1 MENKDT
7 LDIEFGQNLKNFIP
21 ELFARGLI
29 MLFVLLGL
37 NSVGDDRTQ
46 HLFFVILFLIFNVVL
61 FLLTLYGTNRRKVSI
76 LNFIDM
82 RLKVDE
88 AYGRSE
94 VNYSSNFNN
103 TAFYF
108 YVTLSAFG
116 FFISL
121 IVLLVNNYIDLPRE
135 DAEYFIVPALIFTF
149 VYGLVLRHY
158 RMNFISKGIVAV
170 THNGRKFDK
179 EEVTAFMAFLYDE
192 KPESEGYY
200 VNDSLLYDLERNANI
215 YKQRVETLLIEAVF
229 IGALTFGTFI
239 QLTSPESIGS
249 FREIDEIEM
258 NVNGLDLDSISMVK
272 HAADFDTLLPLIKSG
287 KLHKAAKPK
296 QAPRLFGWKG
306 NANKKKVKKSN
317 PFRSAYLT
325 TKNNLTGYIQKL
337 TKVHDSDSLQS
348 QGIFQG
354 WALQRHYNIFSYF
367 YKSFEEKDGGIPFHF
382 RIDPEFDPKEY
393 DKTIEEDIAIL
404 KNKLHS
410 MRDSILPRETA
421 SFSDSL
427 QKKVIAAANIKV
439 LSSDS
444 AQMLIRK
451 LDQQTLI
458 DIFEHKRDS
467 IYELSKDERAEVL
480 RILYKNDK
488 DKFIKYYCIT
498 KNRWDEQEYLF
509 LIAIGSIICSVLYIS
524 VLINRFV
531 IILKI
536 ETLFSE
542 INKAMA
548 WNRREED
555 ALANEMRA
563 EVENSG
569 ALILEKFVAKRKYYT
584 EKLQIQLAKCSQLGT
599 KIETNI
605 QVATFVRNIGLYTF
619 FVVLLVGTMML
630 DPKFTFVLSFILL
643 YAMVGSAFMQEGS
656 NIRSVWQ
663 IFTKNK
669 AD

>member
-1 MENKDT
+1 
-7 LDIEFGQNLKNFIP
+7 
-21 ELFARGLI
+21 
-29 MLFVLLGL
+29 
-37 NSVGDDRTQ
+37 
-46 HLFFVILFLIFNVVL
+46 
-61 FLLTLYGTNRRKVSI
+61 
-76 LNFIDM
+76 
-82 RLKVDE
+82 
-88 AYGRSE
+88 
-94 VNYSSNFNN
+94 
-103 TAFYF
+103 
-108 YVTLSAFG
+108 
-116 FFISL
+116 
-121 IVLLVNNYIDLPRE
+121 
-135 DAEYFIVPALIFTF
+135 
-149 VYGLVLRHY
+149 
-158 RMNFISKGIVAV
+158 
-170 THNGRKFDK
+170 
-179 EEVTAFMAFLYDE
+179 
-192 KPESEGYY
+192 
-200 VNDSLLYDLERNANI
+200 
-215 YKQRVETLLIEAVF
+215 
-229 IGALTFGTFI
+229 
-239 QLTSPESIGS
+239 
-249 FREIDEIEM
+249 
-258 NVNGLDLDSISMVK
+258 
-272 HAADFDTLLPLIKSG
+272 
-287 KLHKAAKPK
+287 
-296 QAPRLFGWKG
+296 
-306 NANKKKVKKSN
+306 
-317 PFRSAYLT
+317 
-325 TKNNLTGYIQKL
+325 LTGYIQRL
-337 TKVHDSDSLQS
+337 TKVHDTDSLQS

-367 YKSFEEKDGGIPFHF
+367 YKSIEEKDGGLPYLF
-382 RIDPEFDPKEY
+382 RIDPAYDPK
-393 DKTIEEDIAIL
+393 DSDDTREEDITALKLRLHALRDTIL
-404 KNKLHS
+404 RKETATLS
-410 MRDSILPRETA
+410 DSIQRKLIV
-421 SFSDSL
+421 D
-427 QKKVIAAANIKV
+427 ANFRA
-439 LSSDS
+439 LSSDT
-444 AQMLIRK
+444 AQLLIRK
-451 LDQQTLI
+451 IDQQRLI
-458 DIFEHKRDS
+458 DIFENKRDS
-467 IYELSKDERAEVL
+467 IYQLSKDDRAEVL

-498 KNRWDEQEYLF
+498 KDRWDEQEYLF

>member
-1 MENKDT
+1 MEKKDT

-37 NSVGDDRTQ
+37 NSVGDDPTQ
-46 HLFFVILFLIFNVVL
+46 QVFFVILFLIFNVIL
-61 FLLTLYGTNRRKVSI
+61 FLLTLYGTNRRKVSV

-88 AYGRSE
+88 AYGSSV

-108 YVTLSAFG
+108 YVTLSALVFLFSLLIFVILRFIPIPQAG
-116 FFISL
+116 SFIIISL
-121 IVLLVNNYIDLPRE
+121 IATI
-135 DAEYFIVPALIFTF
+135 I
-149 VYGLVLRHY
+149 YGLVLRHY

-170 THNGRKFDK
+170 THNGRKFSK
-179 EEVTAFMAFLYDE
+179 EEVSAFMVFLYDE

-200 VNDSLLYDLERNANI
+200 INDSLLYDLERNANI

-258 NVNGLDLDSISMVK
+258 KANGLDLDSISMLK

-296 QAPRLFGWKG
+296 QAPKLFGWKG
-306 NANKKKVKKSN
+306 NANKKKVRKPN

-325 TKNNLTGYIQKL
+325 TKNNLSVYIQKL
-337 TKVHDSDSLQS
+337 TKVNDSDSLQS

-367 YKSFEEKDGGIPFHF
+367 YKSFEELDNGIPNLF
-382 RIDPEFDPKEY
+382 RIDPNYDPEVS
-393 DKTIEEDIAIL
+393 DDSRAEDIAVL
-404 KNKLHS
+404 KDKLHS
-410 MRDSILPRETA
+410 MRDSILPAEIA
-421 SFSDSL
+421 SYSDSL
-427 QKKVIAAANIKV
+427 QKKVIADANIKV

-451 LDQQTLI
+451 IDQQKLI

-467 IYELSKDERAEVL
+467 IYELSKDERAEIL
-480 RILYKNDK
+480 RILYKHNR

-509 LIAIGSIICSVLYIS
+509 LIAIGSIVCSVLYIS

-563 EVENSG
+563 QVEGSSQV
-569 ALILEKFVAKRKYYT
+569 IFEKFEGKRKYYT

-656 NIRSVWQ
+656 NLRSVWYRVS
-663 IFTKNK
+663 KHNEHEH
-669 AD
+669 

>member
-1 MENKDT
+1 MKDT

-21 ELFARGLI
+21 ELIARGLI

-37 NSVGDDRTQ
+37 NSIGDDPTQ

-88 AYGRSE
+88 VYGRSE

-108 YVTLSAFG
+108 YVTLSAVV

-121 IVLLVNNYIDLPRE
+121 IVLWVNRYIDLPQE

-149 VYGLVLRHY
+149 VYGLVLRYY

-258 NVNGLDLDSISMVK
+258 KANGLNLDSISLVK
-272 HAADFDTLLPLIKSG
+272 HAADFDSLLLHVKGG
-287 KLHKAAKPK
+287 KLHKIASLKK
-296 QAPRLFGWKG
+296 QSKAFAWKV
-306 NANKKKVKKSN
+306 NPNKKKVKKTN
-317 PFRSAYLT
+317 PFWTAYLI
-325 TKNNLTGYIQKL
+325 TKSNLAGYIQNISKL
-337 TKVHDSDSLQS
+337 NVSDTLQS

-354 WALQRHYNIFSYF
+354 WAHQRHYNIFSYF
-367 YKSFEEKDGGIPFHF
+367 YMSLEEKDNGIPSLF
-382 RIDPEFDPKEY
+382 RIDPEYGPEVSA
-393 DKTIEEDIAIL
+393 KTREEDIAIL
-404 KNKLHS
+404 KNNLHS
-410 MRDSILPRETA
+410 LRDTILAKTKIASLDSIQTN
-421 SFSDSL
+421 
-427 QKKVIAAANIKV
+427 QIATANIIT
-439 LSSDS
+439 LTSDL
-444 AQMLIRK
+444 AQQLITK
-451 LDQQTLI
+451 LDQHKLI
-458 DIFEHKRDS
+458 DIFQNQSDS
-467 IYELSKDERAEVL
+467 IYDLPKDQRAEVL
-480 RILYKNDK
+480 RILYKHDK
-488 DKFIKYYCIT
+488 DKFIKYYCIS
-498 KNRWDEQEYLF
+498 KKSWDEQEYLF

-563 EVENSG
+563 QVEGSS
-569 ALILEKFVAKRKYYT
+569 AIILEKFVGKRKYYT
-584 EKLQIQLAKCSQLGT
+584 EKLQIQLARCSHLGT

-630 DPKFTFVLSFILL
+630 DPKFTFILSFILL